1 VSPAAGTRVRSHDP
15 AGAPG
20 ARGEGRGL
28 VRLDGI
34 VKRYPGVLALD
45 DASLSIRPGEVH
57 GLIGENGAGK
67 STIIKVL
74 GGVVAPDAGHIEV
87 DGRRVDHPTPAR
99 VNDLGIRFVHQE
111 LSLVGHLSV
120 AESIFLGQESTRG
133 PFLTRAAMDRAAAR
147 FLEESLGM
155 AVPPTRLVRELDPAG
170 RKLVQIA
177 RALVDGRA
185 RLVVLDEPT
194 APLGATQVARVFEA
208 IRRLRAGGVAV
219 LYVSHY
225 LSEIQ
230 EICDR
235 VTVLREGRT
244 VGVAEGADLR
254 SSNRLIEMMVG
265 RHLGQLFSPAHRPD
279 AGTTPLLA
287 VEGLAVDGSLEE
299 LSESVAPGEILGVAG
314 LPGSG
319 RDALV
324 DAVAGLVRPSRGT
337 VSVGGRRVPPG
348 SRPAAARRGIAL
360 VPRDRRRAGLVLDL
374 PVADNLTMAILP
386 AVSHRGLLD
395 RRAVRARAERAVAAL
410 DIRPRTIATPA
421 RLLSGGNQQKVV
433 LGRWTSADAPVLVLE
448 EPTVGVDVSAKAE
461 IYRIIADL
469 AARGAAVLVSSND
482 TEELAGLAHRVL
494 VLRRGRV
501 AARVDTADTDSQG
514 LLALVTGLG
523 GAAGDTAGA
532 AAATPREDGAEVR
545 P

>member
-1 VSPAAGTRVRSHDP
+1 L
-15 AGAPG
+15 
-20 ARGEGRGL
+20 E
-28 VRLDGI
+28 GI
-34 VKRYPGVLALD
+34 VKRFPGVLALD
-45 DASLSIRPGEVH
+45 GASLSVRPGEVH

-74 GGVVAPDAGHIEV
+74 GGVLAPDAGGIEV
-87 DGRRVDHPTPAR
+87 DGRREETLTPAR
-99 VNDLGIRFVHQE
+99 VHGLGIRFVHQE
-111 LSLVGHLSV
+111 LSLVPHLSV
-120 AESIFLGQESTRG
+120 AESIHLCQESVRG
-133 PFLTRAAMDRAAAR
+133 PFLARRAMDRAATR

-155 AVPPTRLVRELDPAG
+155 SVPPGRLIRDLDPAA

-177 RALVDGRA
+177 RAMIDGRA

-208 IRRLRAGGVAV
+208 IRRLSATGVAI

-235 VTVLREGRT
+235 VTVLREGRA
-244 VGVAEGADLR
+244 VGIAEGADLR

-265 RHLGQLFSPAHRPD
+265 RPPGELFPPVRRPD
-279 AGTTPLLA
+279 AAAPALTI
-287 VEGLAVDGSLEE
+287 EGLAVDGFLEE
-299 LSESVAPGEILGVAG
+299 VSESLAPGEILGVAG

-324 DAVAGLVRPSRGT
+324 DAVTGLTRPSRGH
-337 VSVGGRRVPPG
+337 VSVAGRRVPPG

-360 VPRDRRRAGLVLDL
+360 VPRDRRRSGLVLDL
-374 PVADNLTMAILP
+374 PVADNLTL
-386 AVSHRGLLD
+386 AVLEDVSRHGVLD
-395 RRAVRARAERAVAAL
+395 RRAVRARAEQAAAAL
-410 DIRPRTIATPA
+410 DIRPRATATPA

-433 LGRWTSADAPVLVLE
+433 LGRWTSANAPVLVLE

-461 IYRIIADL
+461 IYRIIAGL

-482 TEELAGLAHRVL
+482 TEELAGLAHRIL

-501 AARVDTADTDSQG
+501 VARPDTSAVDSQG
-514 LLALVTGLG
+514 LLALVTGLDAGPGTGPDAPGGRRDREG
-523 GAAGDTAGA
+523 GA
-532 AAATPREDGAEVR
+532 R